1 MQTRGLQT
9 AIELRGLWL
18 HPEPVSTS
26 VEPLLLR
33 MLALTHRDQM
43 LREAVLEELRRRTK
57 FKDVVLR
64 ALGLQECSVDREGDC
79 PLWIVSLEQALQHP
93 WHEALLTSGG
103 DCPIG
108 VVVNTYD
115 HGKIV
120 LVHEV
125 FQVLTRE
132 QQTLIRRYAALTM
145 RGRNHNRILALL
157 NQGTAQNGHAL
168 AVLRDARRR
177 IQILDP
183 SVLFSPDGGL
193 RVELG
198 SLSQTTKNL
207 LREGITGEYLFI
219 LPKHLFESKTNYA
232 DVEFLVYL
240 NFFVRYGTRTRIV
253 GTARQRDVLEHLLRL
268 TIFGLFDPHADAQP
282 SFETVHRHYN
292 VPDRETYAL
301 FRMLYEKYGVRQN
314 CCATGAILD
323 LDAYIDFVVLDD
335 TARPLLI
342 TPSTPGTTPYQG
354 PPGQYT
360 IQIAP
365 LPHGSFEVSI
375 TQTDGRIAV
384 KTLEVHRPT
393 RRQKSIPEDF
403 CRAVRF
409 ATDRPRFGVTPLGTS
424 HGFDPSGDLTCFVIW
439 VNGLGILVDPSPEGL
454 EYLEHIGVS
463 VSDLPYVFLTHIHS
477 DHDGGLISKLLSGR
491 RTTIIAS
498 DVVFRLFV
506 EKARLVTGQDFQQAR
521 LVEHIAANP
530 GRPVVLDVAG
540 ERVILQTRWN
550 LHTIPTN
557 GFTMTIEN
565 KTFGYAGDTQYEPAL
580 LQQLLEAQ
588 QLTPTQYDDLM
599 HYFWSADGI
608 PKVDL
613 LYHEAGIPPIHT
625 DKHTLTT
632 LSDAM
637 RSRTF
642 LVHIADL
649 DVPTGFVPAKPSL
662 FATHVLLPATARSRN
677 RSLIHTLG
685 LVSYLYDAPTE
696 VIEELLRRGTM
707 RVFEPDEIII
717 RAGQVQYGEPLAF
730 YVLADGRVDVL
741 ENGRRVSSL
750 FKGDSF
756 GEWSISHQRGFRNA
770 DIIAHRP
777 TQVVEFDEDT
787 YRWIIEKHPIIQSR
801 IGKIRELLPKLQ
813 AVRTRAR
820 QKSAHDSTR
829 TRSVIEDMNSGQFS
843 AFAVFSEV
851 KRYQRWDPVV
861 VEGDEA
867 DGMYILLSGH
877 LHVAAGGKPIGE
889 LTEADVFGELGLLEA
904 RERMAT
910 IRVASADAEIMFM
923 SRQNF
928 NTLLQKVPAFSFGV
942 RTVAAQ
948 RQELEKARET
958 RPKRPRRVVL
968 QDHDEEN

>member
-1 MQTRGLQT
+1 MQTRGLR
-9 AIELRGLWL
+9 AAAEIRGLWL
-18 HPEPVSTS
+18 NPGPVSTS
-26 VEPLLLR
+26 MKPLLLH
-33 MLALTHRDQM
+33 MLELTHPDQV
-43 LREAVLEELRRRTK
+43 LREAVLEELQRRTK
-57 FKDVVLR
+57 FKDVILR
-64 ALGLQECSVDREGDC
+64 ALGLQERDVNREGDC
-79 PLWIVSLEQALQHP
+79 PLWIVALEKELQHP
-93 WHEALLTSGG
+93 WHEALLTPGG

-108 VVVNTYD
+108 FAVNTYD
-115 HGKIV
+115 HGRIV

-125 FQVLTRE
+125 FYALTRE
-132 QQTLIRRYAALTM
+132 QQELIRRYAALIL
-145 RGRNHNRILALL
+145 RGRSHDKILATLT
-157 NQGTAQNGHAL
+157 QDTAQNGHAL
-168 AVLRDARRR
+168 TLLRDARRR
-177 IQILDP
+177 VQILDP

-219 LPKHLFESKTNYA
+219 LPKHLFESRTNYA

-268 TIFGLFDPHADAQP
+268 TIFGLFDPHAHEQP
-282 SFETVHRHYN
+282 SFKTLHQRYN

-323 LDAYIDFVVLDD
+323 LDAYIDFVILDD

-342 TPSTPGTTPYQG
+342 SSSPQGTAPHQAAPGLYSV
-354 PPGQYT
+354 
-360 IQIAP
+360 QIAP

-375 TQTDGRIAV
+375 VQTDGRVAT
-384 KTLEVHRPT
+384 KTLQVHRPAK
-393 RRQKSIPEDF
+393 RQKSIPEEL
-403 CRAVRF
+403 CRAIRF

-439 VNGLGILVDPSPEGL
+439 VNGLGILVDPSPEAL
-454 EYLEHIGVS
+454 EYLEQIGVAAA
-463 VSDLPYVFLTHIHS
+463 DLPYVFLTHIHS

-498 DVVFRLFV
+498 DAVFRLFV
-506 EKARLVTGQDFQQAR
+506 EKAKLVTGQDFQQAR

-540 ERVILQTRWN
+540 ERVVLQTRWN

-565 KTFGYAGDTQYEPAL
+565 KTFGYAGDTQYEPTML
-580 LQQLLEAQ
+580 HQLLEAQ
-588 QLTPTQYDDLM
+588 QLTPAQYHDLM
-599 HYFWSADGI
+599 YFLWTEDGT

-625 DKHTLTT
+625 DKHTLTA
-632 LSDAM
+632 LSEAM
-637 RSRTF
+637 RTRTF
-642 LVHIADL
+642 LVHVADR
-649 DVPTGFVPAKPSL
+649 DVPTGFVPSKPPL
-662 FATHVLLPATARSRN
+662 FATRVLLRATARSRN
-677 RSLIHTLG
+677 QALAHTLS
-685 LVSYLYDAPTE
+685 LVCYLYDAPAE
-696 VIEELLRRGTM
+696 VMAELLRRCTL
-707 RVFEPDEIII
+707 RVFEPEEVII
-717 RAGQVQYGEPLAF
+717 RAGQVQYSDPLAF
-730 YVLADGRVDVL
+730 YVVADGQVDVI
-741 ENGRRVSSL
+741 ENGRVISRL
-750 FKGDSF
+750 FKGDHF
-756 GEWSISHQRGFRNA
+756 GEWGISHQRGFRIA
-770 DIIAHRP
+770 DVVARHT
-777 TQVVEFDEDT
+777 TQVMEFDEET
-787 YRWIIEKHPIIQSR
+787 YRWLIEKHPIIQPR

-813 AVRTRAR
+813 AVRSRAR
-820 QKSAHDSTR
+820 QKSAHDPTR
-829 TRSVIEDMNSGQFS
+829 TRSVIEDMNSGQFA
-843 AFAVFSEV
+843 AFIVFSEV
-851 KRYQRWDPVV
+851 KRYQRWDAVV
-861 VEGDEA
+861 VEGEEA
-867 DGMYILLSGH
+867 DGLYILLSGH
-877 LHVAAGGKPIGE
+877 LHVATGGKPIGE
-889 LTEADVFGELGLLEA
+889 LTEADVFGELGILEA

-948 RQELEKARET
+948 RQEISKARE
-958 RPKRPRRVVL
+958 RRSKAPRRAVL
-968 QDHDEEN
+968 HDEE

>member
-1 MQTRGLQT
+1 MQTRRLRAAT
-9 AIELRGLWL
+9 ELRGLWL
-18 HPEPVSTS
+18 NPGPVKTS
-26 VEPLLLR
+26 IKPLLLH
-33 MLALTHRDQM
+33 MLERTHPDPI
-43 LREAVLEELRRRTK
+43 LREAVLEELQRRSK

-64 ALGLQECSVDREGDC
+64 ALGLQERSVDQEGDC
-79 PLWIVSLEQALQHP
+79 PLWIVTLDKAMQHP
-93 WHEALLTSGG
+93 WHEALLTPGG

-125 FQVLTRE
+125 FYELPQE
-132 QQTLIRRYAALTM
+132 QQDLIRHYAALTM
-145 RGRNHNRILALL
+145 HGSSHSKILATLS
-157 NQGTAQNGHAL
+157 QDTAQNGHAL
-168 AVLRDARRR
+168 TMLRDARRR
-177 IQILDP
+177 VQILDP

-219 LPKHLFESKTNYA
+219 LPKHLFESRTNYA

-240 NFFVRYGTRTRIV
+240 NFFVRYGTRTRIA

-268 TIFGLFDPHADAQP
+268 TIFGLFNPHAREQP
-282 SFETVHRHYN
+282 SFETLHSLYN

-323 LDAYIDFVVLDD
+323 LDAYIDFAVLDN

-342 TPSTPGTTPYQG
+342 TSSQQGIAPHQTTPGLYSV
-354 PPGQYT
+354 
-360 IQIAP
+360 QIAP

-375 TQTDGRIAV
+375 AQTDGRV
-384 KTLEVHRPT
+384 TTKTLEVHRPVK
-393 RRQKSIPEDF
+393 RQKSVPEDL
-403 CRAVRF
+403 CRALRF
-409 ATDRPRFGVTPLGTS
+409 APDRPRFGVTPLGTS

-454 EYLEHIGVS
+454 EYLEHIGVTEA
-463 VSDLPYVFLTHIHS
+463 DLPYVFLTHIHS

-530 GRPVVLDVAG
+530 GRPVILDVAG

-557 GFTMTIEN
+557 GFTITIEN
-565 KTFGYAGDTQYEPAL
+565 KTFGYAGDTQYEPTM

-588 QLTPTQYDDLM
+588 QLTPAQYHDLM
-599 HYFWSADGI
+599 YFLWTEDGT

-632 LSDAM
+632 LSEAM

-642 LVHIADL
+642 LVHVADR
-649 DVPTGFVPAKPSL
+649 DVPTGFVPSKPSL
-662 FATHVLLPATARSRN
+662 FTTHVLFPTTARSRN
-677 RSLIHTLG
+677 RSLRHTLS
-685 LVSYLYDAPTE
+685 LVSYLYDAPME
-696 VIEELLRRGTM
+696 VMEELLRRCTL
-707 RVFEPDEIII
+707 RVFEPEDVIIQ
-717 RAGQVQYGEPLAF
+717 AGQAQYTEPLAF
-730 YVLADGRVDVL
+730 SVIADGQVEVI
-741 ENGRRVSSL
+741 ENGRVTSRL
-750 FKGDSF
+750 LKGDSF
-756 GEWSISHQRGFRNA
+756 GEWGISHQRGFRIA
-770 DIIAHRP
+770 DVIARRP
-777 TQVVEFDEDT
+777 TQVMEFDEET
-787 YRWIIEKHPIIQSR
+787 YRWLVDQHPIIQPR

-820 QKSAHDSTR
+820 QKSAYDPTR
-829 TRSVIEDMNSGQFS
+829 TRSVIEEMHSGQLS

-851 KRYQRWDPVV
+851 QRYQRWDTVV
-861 VEGDEA
+861 AEGEEA
-867 DGMYILLSGH
+867 DGLYILLSGH

-889 LTEADVFGELGLLEA
+889 LMEADVFGELGLLEA

-910 IRVASADAEIMFM
+910 VRVASADAEIMFM
-923 SRQNF
+923 SCQNF

-948 RQELEKARET
+948 RQEKARA
-958 RPKRPRRVVL
+958 RRSKSPRRAIL
-968 QDHDEEN
+968 YDEGK